1 MSAHAEFNEDAR
13 GALRKATASSRRML
27 AESRQMKAEC
37 DARMLDTL
45 IAMFRSDALV
55 CASKIEQRR
64 RNRWVHALF
73 YGPCEARR
81 CG

>member
-64 RNRWVHALF
+64 RKLGEMPR
-73 YGPCEARR
+73 
-81 CG
+81 